1 MMMIKKFMTDISSAA
16 HPPFSLNSSRTLDNK
31 HSTLLPILA
40 GATLV
45 SLALLLS
52 AFLYV
57 VAPPSFRGNHFMAI
71 REMVEG
77 IPTTTGNGGQSEKVS
92 RWVLGL
98 PAGPL
103 GGGTSV
109 SSGTTS
115 TRASLVPFPSILV
128 LNFSLAFY

>member
-1 MMMIKKFMTDISSAA
+1 
-16 HPPFSLNSSRTLDNK
+16 
-31 HSTLLPILA
+31 
-40 GATLV
+40 
-45 SLALLLS
+45 
-52 AFLYV
+52 
-57 VAPPSFRGNHFMAI
+57 MAI